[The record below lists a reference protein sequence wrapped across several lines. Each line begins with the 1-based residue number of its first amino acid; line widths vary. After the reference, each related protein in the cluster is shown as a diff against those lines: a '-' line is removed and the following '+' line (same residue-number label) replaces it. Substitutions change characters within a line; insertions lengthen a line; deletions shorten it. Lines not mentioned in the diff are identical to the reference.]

1 MIDQQE
7 VIRPNE
13 YRFDFTQAKKV
24 LGATLSHNS
33 LNLINVSFG
42 NFFMGDGTITSSFGQ
57 ILEPLQ
63 ADLMDIS
70 LFAYLADRLS
80 LRRKRAN
87 PQRQLLW
94 ARKLQLKIP
103 VRCLSIWGQEENHR
117 LLEELLHYFTEDEWR
132 IEFTARQLEKR
143 GSEIQ
148 SSLFPQSAPSQLRVA
163 LFSGGLDSF
172 AGVTQQ
178 LFDLPSHYFVLVSGV
193 TNPRQGDSQ
202 RKQIDA
208 IKTLAPNRAMHVPVE
223 FGIRHETEHAE
234 ERSQRTRG
242 FLFMSIGAV
251 TAINIGTNE
260 LYIYEN
266 GVGAI
271 NLPYDGSQ
279 LGTANTRAVHPIA
292 LSRMSKF
299 ISQIFNTKFH
309 IENPFIFK
317 TKSEMCAQLKVD
329 ELGRYIQLTF
339 SCDSF
344 PIREKGKP
352 QCGSCTSC
360 LLRRLSLE
368 SAGLS
373 RHDSSSGYINDLLA
387 RPTNLSADKLR
398 PLFAMEWQ
406 AQKLKL
412 CLENTESWKAVT
424 KEFPTLM
431 DIVAELCLSDAGDPE
446 VMRSNLLQLYT
457 RYVREWTS
465 FSARKSLSGQAI
477 AA

>member
-1 MIDQQE
+1 MINQHV
-7 VIRPNE
+7 VIKPNE
-13 YRFDFTQAKKV
+13 YKFDFTHERKV
-24 LGATLSHNS
+24 IGATLSHNPS
-33 LNLINVSFG
+33 NHSDLPLG
-42 NFFMGDGTITSSFGQ
+42 DFFVDDRIIASSFGQ
-57 ILEPLQ
+57 LLDPLE
-63 ADLMDIS
+63 ADLIDIA

-87 PQRQLLW
+87 PHYRLLW
-94 ARKLQLKIP
+94 TRKLQLKIP
-103 VRCLSIWGQEENHR
+103 VRCLSIWEHEKNHR
-117 LLEELLHYFTEDEWR
+117 MLEELLRYFTEDEWR

-143 GSEIQ
+143 KSEIQ
-148 SSLFPQSAPSQLRVA
+148 SSLFSQSAPSQLRVA

-172 AGVTQQ
+172 AGISQQ
-178 LFDLPSHYFVLVSGV
+178 LRDLPSHYFVLVSGV
-193 TNPRQGDSQ
+193 TNPRQGASQ

-208 IKTLAPNRAMHVPVE
+208 IKTIAANRVIHVPVE
-223 FGIRHETEHAE
+223 FGIRHETELAE

-242 FLFMSIGAV
+242 FLFMAIGAV
-251 TAINIGTNE
+251 TALNSGAEN

-266 GVGAI
+266 GIGAI

-292 LSRMSKF
+292 VLRMSQF
-299 ISQIFNTKFH
+299 ISQIFNTKFG
-309 IENPFIFK
+309 IENPFLFK
-317 TKSEMCAQLKVD
+317 TKSEMCAHLKVGD
-329 ELGRYIQLTF
+329 IGKYIELTF

-352 QCGSCTSC
+352 QCGTCTSC

-373 RHDSSSGYINDLLA
+373 IHDSSSGYVIDLLHHPA
-387 RPTNLSADKLR
+387 NLSADKLK

-406 AQKLKL
+406 AQRLKL
-412 CLENTESWKAVT
+412 CLEDKESWKLLT

-431 DIVAELCLSDAGDPE
+431 DIVAELCLSYAVEPE
-446 VMRSNLLQLYT
+446 VMRSNLLQLYA